1 MKRVSTLF
9 AVLCL
14 LCQLSVAGPI
24 DQARALKIASNF
36 FGQGTTTRQLSMAYK
51 APYKASRTGKA
62 EENLYYIFNR
72 GNDQG
77 YVVVAADDR
86 VSPVIAFSDKGSLS
100 ESDIQANPSIK
111 WYMMSIAI
119 R

>member
-51 APYKASRTGKA
+51 APYKASRTGKP

-86 VSPVIAFSDKGSLS
+86 VLSLSIAFSDKGSLQRVTY
-100 ESDIQANPSIK
+100 EANPSHQVVI
-111 WYMMSIAI
+111 
-119 R
+119 

>member
-77 YVVVAADDR
+77 YVVVAAET
-86 VSPVIAFSDKGSLS
+86 VSLLSSLS
-100 ESDIQANPSIK
+100 LIK
-111 WYMMSIAI
+111 EASQRVTYKRTLLSSGYMMSIAI